1 MDYLKIS
8 ISTQPVREWFS
19 DVLASE
25 LSEIGFESFEETES
39 GIEAYIPEKNFDK
52 LKFENI
58 INRPFADVEIEWK
71 PEVIKDRN
79 WNEVWE
85 KNYFKPLIIGSECV
99 IRAPFHDEYPKARY
113 EIIIEPNMAFGTG
126 NHETTTMMMEA
137 ILAENV
143 QGKKILDMGCG
154 TGILG
159 ILASM
164 KGAEKIVAVD
174 ISEWAFSGTKENAA
188 YNNIKNLT
196 VYQGDAGMLGDETFD
211 LIFAN
216 IQKNVLIED
225 MPAYKTVLNPKGK
238 LFLSGFYSQDL
249 EDIKNAAGKL
259 NLNYQSHDVRR
270 NWVVAVFQS

>member
-8 ISTQPVREWFS
+8 ITTQPVREWFS
-19 DVLASE
+19 DMLSAE
-25 LSEIGFESFEETES
+25 LSDIGFESFAETEM
-39 GIEAYIPEKNFDK
+39 GIEAFIPEKNFDK
-52 LKFENI
+52 AKFEALVNQ
-58 INRPFADVEIEWK
+58 PFENVEIEWNL
-71 PEVIKDRN
+71 ELIKDRN

-85 KNYFKPLIIGSECV
+85 KNYFKPLVVANECV
-99 IRAPFHDEYPKARY
+99 IRAPFHDDYPKARY

-126 NHETTTMMMEA
+126 NHETTTLMLEA

-159 ILASM
+159 ILAAM
-164 KGAEKIVAVD
+164 KGAAEVTAID
-174 ISEWAFSGTKENAA
+174 ISKWAFSGTKENAA

-196 VYQGDAGMLGDETFD
+196 VYQGDANLLGDETFD

-225 MPAYKTVLNPKGK
+225 LPAYKKVLNLNGK
-238 LFLSGFYSQDL
+238 LFLSGFYLQDL
-249 EDIKNAAGKL
+249 GDIKNAAGKL
-259 NLNYQSHDVRR
+259 KLSYKSHDVRR